1 MVTVSTFDRKDYRMK
16 DRYDLEMEVLKLHPI
31 RNQLETV
38 ADRVREGSIDSDD
51 LADILMGLASLVDVH
66 CESIHG
72 AMEEVLNCAVSSHD

>member
-1 MVTVSTFDRKDYRMK
+1 MK

-38 ADRVREGSIDSDD
+38 ADRVREGSIDNEDV
-51 LADILMGLASLVDVH
+51 ADILMGLASLVDVH

-72 AMEEVLNCAVSSHD
+72 TMEEVLNCGVSAHD